1 MVKFTEKVLP
11 ENNRTYQSNL
21 SIVNSFSKT
30 KHPILLYY
38 PILLKNYKQE
48 LDELTEF
55 TDKQLTENRQ
65 NTRFY

>member
-11 ENNRTYQSNL
+11 ENNRTYQ
-21 SIVNSFSKT
+21 IVNSFSKT

-65 NTRFY
+65 NSRFY

>member
-11 ENNRTYQSNL
+11 ENNRTYQ
-21 SIVNSFSKT
+21 IVNSFSKT

-55 TDKQLTENRQ
+55 TDKQP
-65 NTRFY
+65 